1 MSSKFT
7 TVAVEEGSRETAAAL
22 LEASDAFLFDCD
34 GTLYHAGEVLPNVA
48 EAIAHLRRL
57 GKSAGARDNVF
68 FVTNTSSRSKEQL
81 RDKLCGLGID
91 CQAEECVPSGVFAA
105 SYIRHSHPEAAESTL
120 KPDCKPLSFSTM
132 ANGERLKLEAAQ
144 NRHPQELVAATDAG
158 ALQLANA
165 DVPTRGTSILRIK
178 RPGFHKAA
186 DTAKKWQTMEDDW
199 DPAMVRFFS
208 RCYLGCLHEPFRA

>member
-1 MSSKFT
+1 
-7 TVAVEEGSRETAAAL
+7 
-22 LEASDAFLFDCD
+22 
-34 GTLYHAGEVLPNVA
+34 
-48 EAIAHLRRL
+48 
-57 GKSAGARDNVF
+57 
-68 FVTNTSSRSKEQL
+68 
-81 RDKLCGLGID
+81 
-91 CQAEECVPSGVFAA
+91 
-105 SYIRHSHPEAAESTL
+105 
-120 KPDCKPLSFSTM
+120 M